1 MEQELITALKK
12 AVTYLKTG
20 FCDEQ
25 AIAELA
31 ETVKQA
37 EERARTPAVVEIEHK
52 GVVE

>member
-12 AVTYLKTG
+12 AITYLKTG

-37 EERARTPAVVEIEHK
+37 EENAHAPAVVEIEHM
-52 GVVE
+52 GTIE

>member
-12 AVTYLKTG
+12 AITYLKTG

-37 EERARTPAVVEIEHK
+37 EERAHVPAAVEIEHK